1 MRVPV
6 IAGNWKMYKTAAQAV
21 FLFQK
26 LEDLVTE
33 VTDVEIIVCPPFTA
47 LRSLSVVIEQDR
59 PNIAL
64 GAQNM
69 HWEDEGAYTGEISP
83 IMLKDLGVKYVI
95 VGHSERRMLFS
106 ESDEM
111 ISAKIK
117 SALAHDLIP
126 ILCVGE
132 TLEQREKGDTES
144 VVKNQVTLDLGEVS
158 AEDVSKLIIAYEP
171 IWAIGTGRTAT
182 PEVANE
188 TIKYIRSLLS
198 DMYSS
203 KTAQAVRILY
213 GGSVKPTN
221 IADLMSQ
228 SDIDGALVGGA
239 SLEPESFA
247 RIAKWSA

>member
-6 IAGNWKMYKTAAQAV
+6 MAGNWKMYKTAAQAV

-26 LEDLVTE
+26 LEDLVAD
-33 VTDVEIIVCPPFTA
+33 VTDVDIVVCPPFTA
-47 LRSLSVVIEQDR
+47 LRSLSVVIEQNR

-69 HWEDEGAYTGEISP
+69 HWEEEGAYTGEVSP
-83 IMLKDLGVKYVI
+83 VMLKDLGVKYVI
-95 VGHSERRMLFS
+95 IGHSERRMLFS

-111 ISAKIK
+111 IRNKVK
-117 SALAHDLIP
+117 SALAHDLTP

-132 TLEQREKGDTES
+132 TLEQREKGQTEQI
-144 VVKNQVTLDLGEVS
+144 VKTQISLDLEGLTGDEVLG
-158 AEDVSKLIIAYEP
+158 LIIAYEP
-171 IWAIGTGRTAT
+171 VWAIGTGRTAT
-182 PEVANE
+182 PEMANE
-188 TIKYIRSLLS
+188 TISYIRSLLAS
-198 DMYSS
+198 TYSF
-203 KTAQAVRILY
+203 KVAETVRILY

-247 RIAKWSA
+247 RIVKWSA